1 MDISDKYCQE
11 KAAQSGSSF
20 YYGFLFLTPVQRQ
33 AIMAVY
39 AFCREVDDIVDECT
53 EKDIANQKLNWW
65 NDEIERI
72 FLEKAEHPI
81 GIALQKAR
89 KQFLL
94 KKEFFQEIL
103 CGMQMDLKYQGYQKF
118 EDLERYCYCVASAVG
133 LLSVEIFGF
142 QDQKTLDYAKN
153 LGIALQLI
161 NIIRDVGE
169 DATRGRIYIPELEL
183 EKFSV
188 NSQDILN
195 KKYSDNFY
203 QLMQFQATRAKEY
216 YQKALGFLSAQDTL
230 KQRAGLIMAEI
241 YTTLLKEIEKSNYQV
256 LHQKISLTPLRKLW
270 ISWKVE
276 RKLKKNYQATYA

>member
-20 YYGFLFLTPVQRQ
+20 YYGFLFLTPIQRQ

-39 AFCREVDDIVDECT
+39 AFCREVDDIVDECR

-65 NDEIERI
+65 SDEIERV
-72 FLEKAEHPI
+72 FLEKAEHPA

-89 KQFLL
+89 KKFSL

-142 QDQKTLDYAKN
+142 QDQKTLEYAKN

-169 DATRGRIYIPELEL
+169 DAARGRIYIPELEL
-183 EKFSV
+183 EQFSV
-188 NSQDILN
+188 DSTDILN

-203 QLMQFQATRAKEY
+203 ALMQFQTERAKEY
-216 YQKALGFLSAQDTL
+216 YRKALDSLPAEDAP

-241 YTTLLKEIEKSNYQV
+241 YVALLKEIEKSNYQV

-270 ISWKVE
+270 IAWKTE
-276 RKLKKNYQATYA
+276 RNLKKNFRAMHA